1 MAELDAVLDRAG
13 QAIDIFLAAG
23 ITAAMNQFNSG
34 PPRGQDGVTM
44 NEYEV
49 FARAFRCSPT
59 MAEAIVKR
67 VRERVGRDVPMSE
80 MLNAIKKIPPTRL
93 STDTL
98 VTRLQKNS
106 GIKNTTRKS
115 NDDDFDDFEVEALP
129 PHAFCSTNSNSHA
142 HTARAVSKRPS
153 GVNAQ
158 IDQVLQKNWTQAR
171 ALGLNPPNIS
181 VDQFV
186 RQTQSTVG
194 EPKPTVAR
202 VLSAVQALSKKDVL
216 ITPNLAA
223 DEIIEK
229 DELR

>member
-1 MAELDAVLDRAG
+1 
-13 QAIDIFLAAG
+13 
-23 ITAAMNQFNSG
+23 
-34 PPRGQDGVTM
+34 M

-49 FARAFRCSPT
+49 FAKAFRCTPT
-59 MAEAIVKR
+59 MAESIVKR

-93 STDTL
+93 TTDTL
-98 VTRLQKNS
+98 VIRLQKNS
-106 GIKNTTRKS
+106 GIKNTSRKS
-115 NDDDFDDFEVEALP
+115 DDEYEDFEIEGAAETPTLRTV
-129 PHAFCSTNSNSHA
+129 NSNSRTRT
-142 HTARAVSKRPS
+142 TAPKRPT

-171 ALGLNPPNIS
+171 ALGMNPPNVS
-181 VDQFV
+181 VEQFV

-202 VLSAVQALSKKDVL
+202 VLTAVQALSKKDVL

>member
-1 MAELDAVLDRAG
+1 
-13 QAIDIFLAAG
+13 
-23 ITAAMNQFNSG
+23 
-34 PPRGQDGVTM
+34 M
-44 NEYEV
+44 NEYEI
-49 FARAFRCSPT
+49 FAKAFRCTPT
-59 MAEAIVKR
+59 MAESIVKR
-67 VRERVGRDVPMSE
+67 VRERVGREVPMSE

-93 STDTL
+93 TTDTL
-98 VTRLQKNS
+98 VIRLQKNS
-106 GIKNTTRKS
+106 GLKTASRKPG
-115 NDDDFDDFEVEALP
+115 DDEYDDFEDEGAAAETPTLRTVN
-129 PHAFCSTNSNSHA
+129 STSR
-142 HTARAVSKRPS
+142 TRTTTSKRPT

-158 IDQVLQKNWTQAR
+158 IEQVLQKNWSQAR
-171 ALGLNPPNIS
+171 ALGMNPPNIS

-202 VLSAVQALSKKDVL
+202 VLAAVQTLSKKDVL

>member
-1 MAELDAVLDRAG
+1 
-13 QAIDIFLAAG
+13 
-23 ITAAMNQFNSG
+23 
-34 PPRGQDGVTM
+34 M

-49 FARAFRCSPT
+49 FAKAFRCTPT
-59 MAEAIVKR
+59 MAESIVKR

-93 STDTL
+93 TTDTL
-98 VTRLQKNS
+98 VVRLQKNS
-106 GIKNTTRKS
+106 GMKSAVRKS
-115 NDDDFDDFEVEALP
+115 DDDEYDDFEIEGASAEP
-129 PHAFCSTNSNSHA
+129 PTLRTVNSNSRTRS
-142 HTARAVSKRPS
+142 TASKRPT

-158 IDQVLQKNWTQAR
+158 IDQMLQKNWTQAR
-171 ALGLNPPNIS
+171 ALGMNPPNIS

-202 VLSAVQALSKKDVL
+202 VLAAVQALSKKDVL

>member
-1 MAELDAVLDRAG
+1 
-13 QAIDIFLAAG
+13 
-23 ITAAMNQFNSG
+23 
-34 PPRGQDGVTM
+34 M

-98 VTRLQKNS
+98 VIRLQKNS
-106 GIKNTTRKS
+106 GLKNPPRKAS
-115 NDDDFDDFEVEALP
+115 DDDYDDFEMESAVAESPVLR
-129 PHAFCSTNSNSHA
+129 TVNSNSR
-142 HTARAVSKRPS
+142 ARAAGPKRPT
-153 GVNAQ
+153 GTNAQ
-158 IDQVLQKNWTQAR
+158 IDQLLQKNWTQAR
-171 ALGLNPPNIS
+171 ALGLNPPNLS

-202 VLSAVQALSKKDVL
+202 VLTAVQALSKKDVL

>member
-1 MAELDAVLDRAG
+1 
-13 QAIDIFLAAG
+13 
-23 ITAAMNQFNSG
+23 
-34 PPRGQDGVTM
+34 M

-49 FARAFRCSPT
+49 FAKAFRCTPS
-59 MAEAIVKR
+59 MAESIVKR
-67 VRERVGRDVPMSE
+67 VRERVGREVPMSE

-93 STDTL
+93 TTDTL

-106 GIKNTTRKS
+106 GHKS
-115 NDDDFDDFEVEALP
+115 AARRSDDEEYDDFEVEGAAETPAL
-129 PHAFCSTNSNSHA
+129 HTVNSNSRTRT
-142 HTARAVSKRPS
+142 TARATAPRRPT

-186 RQTQSTVG
+186 RQTQATVG

-202 VLSAVQALSKKDVL
+202 VLTAIQALSKKDVL

>member
-1 MAELDAVLDRAG
+1 
-13 QAIDIFLAAG
+13 
-23 ITAAMNQFNSG
+23 
-34 PPRGQDGVTM
+34 M

-49 FARAFRCSPT
+49 FAKAFRCTPS
-59 MAEAIVKR
+59 MAESIVKR

-93 STDTL
+93 TTDTL
-98 VTRLQKNS
+98 VIRLQKNS
-106 GIKNTTRKS
+106 GLKTTSRKS
-115 NDDDFDDFEVEALP
+115 DDDDYGDFEVEGATETTMLR
-129 PHAFCSTNSNSHA
+129 TVNSNSRTR
-142 HTARAVSKRPS
+142 TASRTSAPKRPT

-202 VLSAVQALSKKDVL
+202 VLTAVQALGKKDVL

>member
-1 MAELDAVLDRAG
+1 
-13 QAIDIFLAAG
+13 
-23 ITAAMNQFNSG
+23 
-34 PPRGQDGVTM
+34 M

-49 FARAFRCSPT
+49 FAKAFRCTPA
-59 MAEAIVKR
+59 MAESIVKR

-93 STDTL
+93 TTDTL
-98 VTRLQKNS
+98 VIRLQKNS
-106 GIKNTTRKS
+106 GFKS
-115 NDDDFDDFEVEALP
+115 APRRSDDEYDDFEIESGTEAPTL
-129 PHAFCSTNSNSHA
+129 HSVNSTA
-142 HTARAVSKRPS
+142 HTRTSSRAAAPKRPT

-158 IDQVLQKNWTQAR
+158 IDQLLQKNWTQAR

-202 VLSAVQALSKKDVL
+202 VLTAVQALSKKDVL

>member
-1 MAELDAVLDRAG
+1 
-13 QAIDIFLAAG
+13 
-23 ITAAMNQFNSG
+23 
-34 PPRGQDGVTM
+34 M

-49 FARAFRCSPT
+49 FAKAFRCTPS
-59 MAEAIVKR
+59 MAESIVKR

-93 STDTL
+93 TTDTL
-98 VTRLQKNS
+98 VIRLQKNSGIKNTRLQKNS
-106 GIKNTTRKS
+106 GIKNTTRKA
-115 NDDDFDDFEVEALP
+115 DDDDYDDFEVEGAIEMPALRTV
-129 PHAFCSTNSNSHA
+129 SSSSNSRTRNA
-142 HTARAVSKRPS
+142 PRTASRTSAPKRPT

-202 VLSAVQALSKKDVL
+202 VLTAVQALGKKDVL

>member
-1 MAELDAVLDRAG
+1 
-13 QAIDIFLAAG
+13 
-23 ITAAMNQFNSG
+23 
-34 PPRGQDGVTM
+34 
-44 NEYEV
+44 
-49 FARAFRCSPT
+49 
-59 MAEAIVKR
+59 
-67 VRERVGRDVPMSE
+67 VRERAGRDVPMSE

-93 STDTL
+93 TTDTL
-98 VTRLQKNS
+98 VIRLQKNT
-106 GIKNTTRKS
+106 GWKNPARKS
-115 NDDDFDDFEVEALP
+115 NDDEYDDFEVEGVVAET
-129 PHAFCSTNSNSHA
+129 STLRTASSNT
-142 HTARAVSKRPS
+142 HTRAAAPKRPT

-158 IDQVLQKNWTQAR
+158 IDQLLQKNWTQAR
-171 ALGLNPPNIS
+171 ALGLNPPNLS

-202 VLSAVQALSKKDVL
+202 VLAAVQVLSRKDVL

>member
-1 MAELDAVLDRAG
+1 
-13 QAIDIFLAAG
+13 
-23 ITAAMNQFNSG
+23 
-34 PPRGQDGVTM
+34 M
-44 NEYEV
+44 NEYEI
-49 FARAFRCSPT
+49 FARAFRCSPA
-59 MAEAIVKR
+59 MAESIVKR

-93 STDTL
+93 TTDTL
-98 VTRLQKNS
+98 VIRLQKNS
-106 GIKNTTRKS
+106 GLKSTSRKS
-115 NDDDFDDFEVEALP
+115 ADDEYDDFEVEGAAAERPTLRT
-129 PHAFCSTNSNSHA
+129 ANA
-142 HTARAVSKRPS
+142 HARAAAPKRPT

>member
-1 MAELDAVLDRAG
+1 M
-13 QAIDIFLAAG
+13 
-23 ITAAMNQFNSG
+23 
-34 PPRGQDGVTM
+34 M

-49 FARAFRCSPT
+49 FAKAFRCTPA
-59 MAEAIVKR
+59 MAESIVKR

-98 VTRLQKNS
+98 VIRLQKNS
-106 GIKNTTRKS
+106 GMKSAARKTS
-115 NDDDFDDFEVEALP
+115 DDEFDDFEVEGAATETPMLRTVN
-129 PHAFCSTNSNSHA
+129 STSRTRTSSR
-142 HTARAVSKRPS
+142 TAVSKRPT

-202 VLSAVQALSKKDVL
+202 VLTAVQALSKKDVL

>member
-1 MAELDAVLDRAG
+1 
-13 QAIDIFLAAG
+13 
-23 ITAAMNQFNSG
+23 
-34 PPRGQDGVTM
+34 M

-59 MAEAIVKR
+59 MAESIVKR

-93 STDTL
+93 TTDTL
-98 VTRLQKNS
+98 VLRLQKNS
-106 GIKNTTRKS
+106 GLKTATRRS
-115 NDDDFDDFEVEALP
+115 DDEYDDFETEGAAETSALR
-129 PHAFCSTNSNSHA
+129 TVNSSSRLR
-142 HTARAVSKRPS
+142 TATRTTAAKRPT

-186 RQTQSTVG
+186 RQTQATVG

>member
-1 MAELDAVLDRAG
+1 
-13 QAIDIFLAAG
+13 
-23 ITAAMNQFNSG
+23 
-34 PPRGQDGVTM
+34 M

-49 FARAFRCSPT
+49 FAKAFRCTPA
-59 MAEAIVKR
+59 MAESIVKR
-67 VRERVGRDVPMSE
+67 VRERVGREVPMSE

-98 VTRLQKNS
+98 VIRLQKNS
-106 GIKNTTRKS
+106 GIKSASRKTS
-115 NDDDFDDFEVEALP
+115 DDEFDDFEIEGATETPGLRTVN
-129 PHAFCSTNSNSHA
+129 STTRTRTSSRVVA
-142 HTARAVSKRPS
+142 PKRPT
-153 GVNAQ
+153 GANAQ
-158 IDQVLQKNWTQAR
+158 IDQLLQKNWTQAR
-171 ALGLNPPNIS
+171 ALGMNPPNIS

-202 VLSAVQALSKKDVL
+202 VLSAVQTLSKKDVL

>member
-1 MAELDAVLDRAG
+1 
-13 QAIDIFLAAG
+13 
-23 ITAAMNQFNSG
+23 
-34 PPRGQDGVTM
+34 M
-44 NEYEV
+44 NEYEI
-49 FARAFRCSPT
+49 FAKAFRCTPT
-59 MAEAIVKR
+59 MAESIVKR

-93 STDTL
+93 TTDTL
-98 VTRLQKNS
+98 VIRLQKNS
-106 GIKNTTRKS
+106 GLKNPARKS
-115 NDDDFDDFEVEALP
+115 NDDDYDDFEVDGAVAET
-129 PHAFCSTNSNSHA
+129 STVRTVNANSRTRTPA
-142 HTARAVSKRPS
+142 RTTAPKRPT
-153 GVNAQ
+153 GVSAQ

-171 ALGLNPPNIS
+171 ALGLNPPNMTAE
-181 VDQFV
+181 QFV

-202 VLSAVQALSKKDVL
+202 VLTAVQALSKKDVL

>member
-1 MAELDAVLDRAG
+1 
-13 QAIDIFLAAG
+13 
-23 ITAAMNQFNSG
+23 
-34 PPRGQDGVTM
+34 M

-49 FARAFRCSPT
+49 FAKAFRCTPT
-59 MAEAIVKR
+59 MAESIVKR

-93 STDTL
+93 TTDTL
-98 VTRLQKNS
+98 VIRLQKNS
-106 GIKNTTRKS
+106 GIKNISRKA
-115 NDDDFDDFEVEALP
+115 DDDDYDDFKVEGVAETPALR
-129 PHAFCSTNSNSHA
+129 TVNSNSRTRTTSRTTSPKR
-142 HTARAVSKRPS
+142 HT

-158 IDQVLQKNWTQAR
+158 IDEVLQKNWTQAR

-181 VDQFV
+181 IDQFV
-186 RQTQSTVG
+186 RQTQATVG

-202 VLSAVQALSKKDVL
+202 VLTAVQALGKKDVL

>member
-1 MAELDAVLDRAG
+1 M
-13 QAIDIFLAAG
+13 
-23 ITAAMNQFNSG
+23 M
-34 PPRGQDGVTM
+34 M

-49 FARAFRCSPT
+49 FAKAFRCTPA
-59 MAEAIVKR
+59 MAESIVKR

-98 VTRLQKNS
+98 VIRLQKNS
-106 GIKNTTRKS
+106 GMKSAARKTS
-115 NDDDFDDFEVEALP
+115 DDEFDDFEVEGAATETPMLRTVN
-129 PHAFCSTNSNSHA
+129 STSRTRTSSR
-142 HTARAVSKRPS
+142 TAVSKRPT

-202 VLSAVQALSKKDVL
+202 VLTAVQALSKKDVL

>member
-1 MAELDAVLDRAG
+1 
-13 QAIDIFLAAG
+13 
-23 ITAAMNQFNSG
+23 
-34 PPRGQDGVTM
+34 M

-49 FARAFRCSPT
+49 FAKAFRCTPS
-59 MAEAIVKR
+59 MAESIVKR

-93 STDTL
+93 TTDTL
-98 VTRLQKNS
+98 VIRLQKNS
-106 GIKNTTRKS
+106 GLKTTSRKS
-115 NDDDFDDFEVEALP
+115 DDDDYGDFEVEGATETTMLR
-129 PHAFCSTNSNSHA
+129 TVNSNSRTR
-142 HTARAVSKRPS
+142 TASRTSAPKRAT

-202 VLSAVQALSKKDVL
+202 VLTAVQALGKKDVL

>member
-1 MAELDAVLDRAG
+1 
-13 QAIDIFLAAG
+13 
-23 ITAAMNQFNSG
+23 MN
-34 PPRGQDGVTM
+34 M

-49 FARAFRCSPT
+49 FAKAFRCTPT
-59 MAEAIVKR
+59 MAESIVKR
-67 VRERVGRDVPMSE
+67 IRERVGREVPMSE

-93 STDTL
+93 TTDTL
-98 VTRLQKNS
+98 VIRLQKNS
-106 GIKNTTRKS
+106 GIKPASRKS
-115 NDDDFDDFEVEALP
+115 GDDEYDDFEDESATAETPALRMVT
-129 PHAFCSTNSNSHA
+129 STSRTR
-142 HTARAVSKRPS
+142 TAAPKRLT

-171 ALGLNPPNIS
+171 ALGLNSPNIS

-202 VLSAVQALSKKDVL
+202 VLTAVQALSKKDVL
-216 ITPNLAA
+216 ITPNLVA

>member
-1 MAELDAVLDRAG
+1 
-13 QAIDIFLAAG
+13 
-23 ITAAMNQFNSG
+23 
-34 PPRGQDGVTM
+34 M
-44 NEYEV
+44 NEYEI
-49 FARAFRCSPT
+49 FAKAFRCTPT
-59 MAEAIVKR
+59 MADSIVKR
-67 VRERVGRDVPMSE
+67 VRERVGRDLPMSE

-93 STDTL
+93 TTDTL
-98 VTRLQKNS
+98 VIRLQKNS
-106 GIKNTTRKS
+106 GLKNISRKADS
-115 NDDDFDDFEVEALP
+115 DEYDDFDIEGAPTEAPALRTVS
-129 PHAFCSTNSNSHA
+129 ANSRA
-142 HTARAVSKRPS
+142 RTAAPKRPT

-202 VLSAVQALSKKDVL
+202 VLAAVQALSKKDVL

>member
-1 MAELDAVLDRAG
+1 
-13 QAIDIFLAAG
+13 
-23 ITAAMNQFNSG
+23 
-34 PPRGQDGVTM
+34 M

-49 FARAFRCSPT
+49 FAKAFRCTPT
-59 MAEAIVKR
+59 MAESIVKR

-93 STDTL
+93 TTDTL

-106 GIKNTTRKS
+106 GLKNTSRKS
-115 NDDDFDDFEVEALP
+115 DDDYDDFEIEGAADTP
-129 PHAFCSTNSNSHA
+129 IIRATNSNSHSRSA
-142 HTARAVSKRPS
+142 SRATAPKRPT
-153 GVNAQ
+153 GINAQ

-202 VLSAVQALSKKDVL
+202 VLSAVQALSKQDVL

>member
-1 MAELDAVLDRAG
+1 
-13 QAIDIFLAAG
+13 
-23 ITAAMNQFNSG
+23 
-34 PPRGQDGVTM
+34 
-44 NEYEV
+44 
-49 FARAFRCSPT
+49 
-59 MAEAIVKR
+59 

-98 VTRLQKNS
+98 VIRLQKNS
-106 GIKNTTRKS
+106 GIKSAARKTS
-115 NDDDFDDFEVEALP
+115 DDEFDDFEVGGGAAEAPTLRTVN
-129 PHAFCSTNSNSHA
+129 STSRMRTLS
-142 HTARAVSKRPS
+142 RAAAPKRPT

-202 VLSAVQALSKKDVL
+202 VLTAVQALSKKDVL